1 MTTWTPQS
9 WRSLPIQQQPSY
21 KDQDLLHRV
30 EQQLHKYPPLVFAQ
44 ETRDLFSQLGQVAE
58 GQGFYYKV
66 ATAPKAL
73 TILTRLKFVTP
84 LKYYCKW
91 RWC

>member
-9 WRSLPIQQQPSY
+9 WRAFPIQQQPHY
-21 KDQDLLHRV
+21 DDQALLASV

-58 GQGFYYKV
+58 GNAFLLQV
-66 ATAPKAL
+66 AIVRRAL
-73 TILTRLKFVTP
+73 ATLMRRRSGTL
-84 LKYYCKW
+84 LKYCYKW
-91 RWC
+91 RWY

>member
-21 KDQDLLHRV
+21 QDQQLLHRV

-44 ETRDLFSQLGQVAE
+44 ET
-58 GQGFYYKV
+58 
-66 ATAPKAL
+66 
-73 TILTRLKFVTP
+73 
-84 LKYYCKW
+84 
-91 RWC
+91 